1 MLDRLIA
8 ADLSMTSP
16 NTKPMKIALG
26 VGGLFMALIALII
39 FLLAKS
45 VITTQM
51 AMLMFV
57 ALLGLYVGFG
67 ALIAVYRFVSK
78 LE

>member
-1 MLDRLIA
+1 MLGRLIIA
-8 ADLSMTSP
+8 NLSMTSP
-16 NTKPMKIALG
+16 NTKPLKIALG
-26 VGGLFMALIALII
+26 VVGVFMALIALII

-45 VITTQM
+45 VITAQM
-51 AMLMFV
+51 AILMFV

>member
-1 MLDRLIA
+1 MLGRLFA
-8 ADLSMTSP
+8 ADPGMTSP
-16 NTKPMKIALG
+16 NKKSLRIALG
-26 VGGLFMALIALII
+26 VAGLFMALIVLIV
-39 FLLAKS
+39 FLRAKS

-51 AMLMFV
+51 AILMFV
-57 ALLGLYVGFG
+57 AMLGLYVGFG

>member
-1 MLDRLIA
+1 
-8 ADLSMTSP
+8 MTA
-16 NTKPMKIALG
+16 KKHLALKIALG
-26 VGGLFMALIALII
+26 VGALFIALIVGI
-39 FLLAKS
+39 LFLLGRAA
-45 VITTQM
+45 ITPQM

-67 ALIAVYRFVSK
+67 ALIAVYRFISK

>member
-1 MLDRLIA
+1 
-8 ADLSMTSP
+8 
-16 NTKPMKIALG
+16 
-26 VGGLFMALIALII
+26 MALIVLIVV
-39 FLLAKS
+39 LRAKL

-51 AMLMFV
+51 AILMFV
-57 ALLGLYVGFG
+57 AMLGLYVGFG